1 MAEDNKTV
9 SNNSKIKSI
18 VIGGAAAL
26 LLAGGVYAV
35 SQNNNQTELVVETT
49 VVETTEAPIIANDYS
64 KLVNKWFSNEMTYKA
79 DIKYTNTNKGTVVES
94 DAFGGLQKYVA
105 DSMDIDLELSR
116 DGHEMDSKVNY
127 KVKGKSVELDLRS
140 RDHQLY
146 VGTEGLIDS
155 IRPTTSKDHAKT
167 MDEMIADQWLNI
179 GGFRKQLEVNKI
191 KEQTNT
197 PSITVDLES
206 DDYAK
211 RVEDWLMSLPEE
223 AVVSTNNGGYE
234 VAFNTDQ
241 ARDLLLILGAKDL
254 NAFIT
259 KADGVLTLTDDELL
273 IDADLD
279 LIVYGLSLKG
289 HIDTTIT
296 SGEFKELEDD
306 VIKDIDIKQF
316 IAYYFGLL
324 TTEVK
329 KFTDEEFKTI
339 EDVIREERESMTPDE
354 RRDLFRD
361 LNRAFFT
368 DEQWKALALLLT
380 EKLEGDSKSLTAEE
394 RAARQKRFEELQ
406 KMIAEKEAEQ
416 SKLISVTPITQITS
430 TPVTTTAPN
439 TVIDPDK
446 VETTTKME
454 DVTLLPDITSEETSG
469 EETTVKPEVTTVQPE
484 EPTTTTAPE
493 VPTQIEPPV
502 TEAPVVEPVV
512 PVVPEGEMVEELI
525 MGE

>member
-1 MAEDNKTV
+1 MAEDNKTL

-26 LLAGGVYAV
+26 VLAGGVYAV
-35 SQNNNQTELVVETT
+35 SQNSKQPEPVVETT
-49 VVETTEAPIIANDYS
+49 VVETTEAPILSNDYS
-64 KLVNKWFSNEMTYKA
+64 KLVNRWFSNEMTYKA

-94 DAFGGLQKYVA
+94 DAFGGLHKYVA

-116 DGHEMDSKVNY
+116 DGHEMDSKVKY
-127 KVKGKSVELDLRS
+127 KVKGKSVSLDLRS

-146 VGTEGLIDS
+146 VGTDGLIDS
-155 IRPTTSKDHAKT
+155 IRPTTSKEHAKT
-167 MDEMIADQWLNI
+167 MDEMISDQWLNI
-179 GGFRKQLEVNKI
+179 GGFRKQLEVTKI

-197 PSITVDLES
+197 PSIAVDFES

-223 AVVSTNNGGYE
+223 AVVRKNNGGYE
-234 VAFNTDQ
+234 VAFNTEQ

-289 HIDTTIT
+289 RIDTTIT

-354 RRDLFRD
+354 RKDLFRD

-368 DEQWKALALLLT
+368 DEQWKTLALLLT
-380 EKLEGDSKSLTAEE
+380 EKLEGDSKALTAEE

-430 TPVTTTAPN
+430 RPPAPTPS

-454 DVTLLPDITSEETSG
+454 EVTLLPDITSEESSG
-469 EETTVKPEVTTVQPE
+469 EESTVVQPEQPITTLQPE
-484 EPTTTTAPE
+484 EPTPTTP
-493 VPTQIEPPV
+493 IEPEV
-502 TEAPVVEPVV
+502 TEAPVV
-512 PVVPEGEMVEELI
+512 PVVPEGEVVEEFVG
-525 MGE
+525 GE